1 MKKKKIRK
9 SNQYSIYFFKNVIFL
24 LRLGIQK
31 CEKRGLKVHQKCD
44 KQKKC
49 KNFDL
54 NPI

>member
-9 SNQYSIYFFKNVIFL
+9 SNQYNIY
-24 LRLGIQK
+24 